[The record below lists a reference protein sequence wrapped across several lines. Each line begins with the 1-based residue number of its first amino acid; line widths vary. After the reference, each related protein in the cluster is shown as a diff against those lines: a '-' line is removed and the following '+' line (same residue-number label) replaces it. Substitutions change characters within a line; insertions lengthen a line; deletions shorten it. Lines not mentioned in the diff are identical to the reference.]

1 MRLIDQNNNQVGVVR
16 TIEALGMAREA
27 GVDLVEVAPTSKPP
41 VCRLMDYGKWKY
53 DQKKKEHRAKVKQHN
68 AVLKEVRLRP
78 KIDQHDLDTKVNAAR
93 KFLEK
98 GNKVQFTMMF
108 RGREM
113 MHLDIANSQFE
124 AIIGA
129 LSAVSKVDSPAKKN
143 GKRMTMVLGPTVKV
157 LAEVKKRE
165 AAGIKQEEPEENE
178 IIGQVES
185 DDFEEDELLEEDD
198 E

>member
-1 MRLIDQNNNQVGVVR
+1 
-16 TIEALGMAREA
+16 MAREA

-68 AVLKEVRLRP
+68 VVLKEVRLRP
-78 KIDQHDLDTKVNAAR
+78 KIDQHDLETKVNAAR

-113 MHLDIANSQFE
+113 IHLDLANEQFAAIIANL
-124 AIIGA
+124 AP
-129 LSAVSKVDSPAKKN
+129 VSKVDSPAKKN
-143 GKRMTMVLGPTVKV
+143 GKRMTMVLSPSGKIMS
-157 LAEVKKRE
+157 EVKKRE
-165 AAGIKQEEPEENE
+165 AAGEVRPEEQEESQ

-185 DDFEEDELLEEDD
+185 DDFDDDELLEGDD